1 VKSIGAVVGLSTLA
15 GVAAFTHHR
24 EAPFAPRVAIV
35 IVDGLRPDLIT
46 PHYAPNMAGLRIRGA
61 SFTNAHSSFPTVT
74 RVNGTVMT
82 TGMFPGHTGIVGNTL
97 YDPAVDSTA
106 AISTGD
112 DAALEK
118 IAAHYGRL
126 VPMETLGERLTAKG
140 LRYVVVTSGSTGGS
154 LVVNP
159 QAPKGVG
166 ITINPGLG
174 KGTRVSFTDSVSRAI
189 LAKFGSPPTA
199 NAMAKEGMGT
209 NGPLVAWADR
219 VLRGYVLPVLKPDV
233 LLYWITEPDHA
244 QHEHGPGSPQGLA
257 GVAAADSA
265 VGNLLAVL
273 DSAGGKTNLILLSD
287 HGFIS
292 HSEGVPLSAML
303 VSAGLKH
310 DRASNDVFVVGDEHI
325 AHIFVK
331 GHDAAKSRAI
341 AKYLEEQPSTAAV
354 FARDSTIPGTF
365 SLTSVHLDN
374 PTRGAD
380 LVAVLTWTSKPN
392 AFGLPGEQMSVSN
405 GASTDI
411 RPITNGS
418 AGHGGLSPFAVHSTM
433 ILSGPAFQRTTH
445 IDTPT
450 GNVDVMPTVLKLL
463 GMDKAGYDGR
473 VLREAFATTPE
484 GEWPKSTTKVLTA
497 KSGAFESS
505 LQLTTLG
512 TETYIDAAWRGKT
525 KP

>member
-1 VKSIGAVVGLSTLA
+1 MSRAGRRLARAIGAIAGLGGLS
-15 GVAAFTHHR
+15 VVVAFTRHHR
-24 EAPFAPRVAIV
+24 APLAPFAPQVAIV
-35 IVDGLRPDLIT
+35 VVDGLRPDLII
-46 PHYAPNMAGLRIRGA
+46 PRYAPNMAGLRVRGA
-61 SFTNAHSSFPTVT
+61 SYTNTHSSFPTVT

-97 YDPAVDSTA
+97 YDPAVDSMVS
-106 AISTGD
+106 ISTGD
-112 DAALEK
+112 DRALER

-126 VPMETLGERLTAKG
+126 VPMETLGEKLVAHG

-174 KGTRVSFTDSVSRAI
+174 NGTRVSLTDSVSRAV
-189 LAKFGSPPTA
+189 LAKFGKPPTA
-199 NAMAKEGMGT
+199 DEMAKEGMGT
-209 NGPLVAWADR
+209 HGPLVAWADR

-257 GVAAADSA
+257 AIASADSA

-287 HGFIS
+287 HGFVS
-292 HSEGVPLSAML
+292 HSEGVPVSAML
-303 VSAGLKH
+303 VHAGLKH

-331 GHDAAKSRAI
+331 GHDGQKARAI
-341 AKYLEEQPSTAAV
+341 AKFLEEQPSTAAV

-365 SLTSVHLDN
+365 SLASVHLDN

-380 LVAVLTWTSKPN
+380 LVVMLNWTSKPN
-392 AFGLPGEQMSVSN
+392 AFGIPGEQMSVAN
-405 GASTDI
+405 GTSTEI
-411 RPITNGS
+411 RPIT
-418 AGHGGLSPFAVHSTM
+418 
-433 ILSGPAFQRTTH
+433 
-445 IDTPT
+445 
-450 GNVDVMPTVLKLL
+450 
-463 GMDKAGYDGR
+463 
-473 VLREAFATTPE
+473 
-484 GEWPKSTTKVLTA
+484 
-497 KSGAFESS
+497 
-505 LQLTTLG
+505 
-512 TETYIDAAWRGKT
+512 
-525 KP
+525 